1 MTSGAWVITARYSG
15 RAFIVARAV
24 VLTRRKVRREQMSR
38 KRRISLIIS
47 RGRCADRSPRPGGK
61 GWVEEEVGGAAVVRS
76 WSRGQFCRSFAGER
90 TASLSFV
97 RRKLRRWRISEL
109 SDGA

>member
-1 MTSGAWVITARYSG
+1 
-15 RAFIVARAV
+15 
-24 VLTRRKVRREQMSR
+24 MSR
-38 KRRISLIIS
+38 KRRTSLIIS
-47 RGRCADRSPRPGGK
+47 SGRYADRSPRPGGK
-61 GWVEEEVGGAAVVRS
+61 GWVEEVGGATVVRS

-109 SDGA
+109 SDGMW

>member
-1 MTSGAWVITARYSG
+1 
-15 RAFIVARAV
+15 
-24 VLTRRKVRREQMSR
+24 MSR

-47 RGRCADRSPRPGGK
+47 SGRNADRSPRPGGK
-61 GWVEEEVGGAAVVRS
+61 GWVEEVGGAIVVRS